1 MPGLAILRLAGAN
14 WKLLAFA
21 ATCMAVGFLWLR
33 LQTVN
38 AQLEARQADVRE
50 LQNINRSNMAEIS
63 RYKAEKRRN
72 DAALIA
78 EQERRYKVKSQL
90 DELRRE
96 IATTPRNGCVGP
108 AVHGLIDSL
117 RNADADHKDQ
127 IR

>member
-14 WKLLAFA
+14 WKLLAGVA
-21 ATCMAVGFLWLR
+21 LATTIGFLWLR

-50 LQNINRSNMAEIS
+50 LRTINRSNVAEIS
-63 RYKAEKRRN
+63 RYEAEKRRA
-72 DAALIA
+72 DAAIIA
-78 EQERRYKVKSQL
+78 EQIRRQKVTSQL

-96 IATTPRNGCVGP
+96 ITSAPRNGCVGP

-117 RNADADHKDQ
+117 RNAGAGHKDQ
-127 IR
+127 TR

>member
-14 WKLLAFA
+14 WKLLAGVA
-21 ATCMAVGFLWLR
+21 LATTIGFLWLR

-63 RYKAEKRRN
+63 RYETEKRRAN
-72 DAALIA
+72 DAIIA
-78 EQERRYKVKSQL
+78 EQIRRQKVKSQL

-96 IATTPRNGCVGP
+96 VASAPRNGCVGP
-108 AVHGLIDSL
+108 AVRGLIDSL

>member
-14 WKLLAFA
+14 WKLLAGVA
-21 ATCMAVGFLWLR
+21 LATTIGFLWLR

-127 IR
+127 VR